1 MQQFQNGWPSR
12 SVDVNLIFCAL
23 PPIILSALFL
33 LFYFYFFFSPPS
45 FKLFINLFSFK
56 ENWDINIFLFFPL
69 SVSRL
74 VFSKTRETLVEIYN
88 ERKFF
93 DKIAYVVKFYV
104 EHRR

>member
-23 PPIILSALFL
+23 PHHFIRPLSFILFL
-33 LFYFYFFFSPPS
+33 FFFSPPS
-45 FKLFINLFSFK
+45 SKLFINLFSFK

-69 SVSRL
+69 SISRL

-88 ERKFF
+88 EQKFF